1 MIFRQDKYEISVVI
15 PVWNGER
22 YLLEAIASVQA
33 QTVTVSE
40 LIVVDDGS
48 TDGTARIAK
57 GLSDTTYIYQHRSGQ
72 SVARNVGASRS
83 RFRFLA
89 FLDADDLWVS
99 KKLERQ
105 LEQFDRNPGLDVVFG
120 HAIQFRER
128 NSAGVAIPVGPPV
141 PAQLPGAMLIRR
153 EAFDRVGAYSS
164 EWRVGEV
171 VDWYA
176 RAVDCKLAMVTVDDI
191 VLERRLHDD
200 NLGTRTERPADDYL
214 QIVRN
219 LLARRREHKP

>member
-1 MIFRQDKYEISVVI
+1 MISPRKQPEISVII

-22 YLLEAIASVQA
+22 YLLDAVASVRA
-33 QTVTVSE
+33 QTAAVSE

-48 TDGTARIAK
+48 TDGTARIAQ
-57 GLSDTTYIYQHRSGQ
+57 GLSDTSYIYQERSGQ
-72 SVARNVGASRS
+72 SVARNLGVSRS
-83 RFRFLA
+83 RSRLLA

-99 KKLERQ
+99 NKLERQ
-105 LEQFDRNPGLDVVFG
+105 LQEFDRHPGLDVVFG

-128 NSAGVAIPVGPPV
+128 NNTGAAIPIGPPV
-141 PAQLPGAMLIRR
+141 PAQLPGSMLIRR
-153 EAFDRVGAYSS
+153 EAFDRVGAFSS

-176 RAVDCKLAMVTVDDI
+176 RAVDSKLAMATVDDI

-200 NLGTRTERPADDYL
+200 NLGARTQNPADDYL
-214 QIVRN
+214 RIVRSV
-219 LLARRREHKP
+219 LARRREQKT

>member
-1 MIFRQDKYEISVVI
+1 MTVPQNKPEISVVI

-22 YLLEAIASVQA
+22 YLLDAVASVRA
-33 QTVTVSE
+33 QTAAVSE

-57 GLSDTTYIYQHRSGQ
+57 GLSDATYIYQKRSGQ

-83 RFRFLA
+83 RSRLLA

-105 LEQFDRNPGLDVVFG
+105 LQEFDRNPGLDLIFG

-128 NSAGVAIPVGPPV
+128 NGAGAAIPVGPPV
-141 PAQLPGAMLIRR
+141 PAQLP
-153 EAFDRVGAYSS
+153 
-164 EWRVGEV
+164 
-171 VDWYA
+171 
-176 RAVDCKLAMVTVDDI
+176 
-191 VLERRLHDD
+191 
-200 NLGTRTERPADDYL
+200 
-214 QIVRN
+214 
-219 LLARRREHKP
+219 